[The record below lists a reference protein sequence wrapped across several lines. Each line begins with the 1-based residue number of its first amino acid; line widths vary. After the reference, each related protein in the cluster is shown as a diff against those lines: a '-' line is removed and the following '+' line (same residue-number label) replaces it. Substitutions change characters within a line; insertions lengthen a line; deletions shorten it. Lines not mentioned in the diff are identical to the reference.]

1 MIFFIKNQ
9 NKDTPKYIASND
21 NWLKID
27 RVKLHIFLYFVLFE
41 QLVILQIKLT
51 INFYLNP

>member
-9 NKDTPKYIASND
+9 NKDTPKYIAFND

-41 QLVILQIKLT
+41 QLVSLQIKLT